1 MKNNKDFY
9 DELYERSLT
18 RLMWTGAAVLVGIL
32 VCLLISSC
40 KTQYVPV
47 ETIKTEYITNTVH
60 DSVYFETVKNDS
72 IVIREKGDTIF
83 VDRWHTLY
91 QDRWRERL
99 VTDTLIKI
107 DSIQVPY
114 PVEKKKLGFWEKARY
129 TSLGMVCTAV
139 LAGIVGVALWL
150 RRRYRRG

>member
-1 MKNNKDFY
+1 MENEEIF
-9 DELYERSLT
+9 ERSFD
-18 RLMWTGAAVLVGIL
+18 RLLYVGIA
-32 VCLLISSC
+32 VVIGIVFCILLSSC

-60 DSVYFETVKNDS
+60 DSVYFETIKNDS

-99 VTDTLIKI
+99 VTDTLIKV

-114 PVEKKKLGFWEKARY
+114 PVEKKLSFWEKARY
-129 TSLGMVCTAV
+129 TSLGMVCSAI
-139 LAGIVGVALWL
+139 LLGIVGIALWI
-150 RRRYRRG
+150 RRRYKRG